1 VALDLNKSPPHDEE
15 LLPDLKPV
23 DDELLPDLNE
33 PVAKELV
40 QQDHNLDAAEVAG
53 GQQQLISP
61 GN

>member
-33 PVAKELV
+33 PVA
-40 QQDHNLDAAEVAG
+40 
-53 GQQQLISP
+53 
-61 GN
+61 

>member
-1 VALDLNKSPPHDEE
+1 MMKSFYQTSTNQ
-15 LLPDLKPV
+15 LMMNFYQ
-23 DDELLPDLNE
+23 DLNE

-53 GQQQLISP
+53 GQQQLIRP